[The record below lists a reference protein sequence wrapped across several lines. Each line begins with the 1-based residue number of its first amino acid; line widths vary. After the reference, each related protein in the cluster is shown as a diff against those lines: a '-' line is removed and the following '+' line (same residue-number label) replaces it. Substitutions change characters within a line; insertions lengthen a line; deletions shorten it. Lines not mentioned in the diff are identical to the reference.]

1 MFQNVRLNTEN
12 AVIETRNVNGYDAL
26 YFKLDEKTQCLI
38 WDNGEYI
45 FEFIFSIDYDTALQ
59 IAESIKQEE

>member
-1 MFQNVRLNTEN
+1 MIRVTERSH
-12 AVIETRNVNGYDAL
+12 ADIFTVSW
-26 YFKLDEKTQCLI
+26 FKDEKTQCLI

-45 FEFIFSIDYDTALQ
+45 FDFIFSIDYDTALQ